1 MTEPKR
7 KSKNGSTEILIVED
21 SPTQA
26 ARLEHILRQ
35 AGYKVTAASNGKEA
49 LAGIGRRKPTLVIS
63 DILMPVMDGYEL
75 CKRLKADASLSAIPV
90 ILLTSLTDPTD
101 VVRGLECGADYFITK
116 PYDEKLLISRVH
128 AVRANEELRKT
139 QKLGMGVEIL
149 IAGQKY
155 FITSDRMQILD
166 FLISTY
172 ETAVQQNRELTKTRD
187 ELDQLNGQLEEKV
200 KQRTSELIAEVAQ
213 RIKAEEKIERLNMV
227 LHALRNINQL
237 ITKENDR
244 DKLLKG
250 ACDTMTQTRGYRS
263 AWIALFDDAGKLLFT
278 TESGLG
284 KAFQPV
290 LKQLQ
295 QGELTECGRH
305 ALNQPGLFIKD
316 PSTDCRDCPLA
327 KTSGEK
333 LVIVARLN
341 HGTKTYGMLA
351 AYLPIDVPPNMDE
364 QSLFQELVDDIAFGL
379 HKIELQEQRKK
390 AEKDVV
396 IAAEKYRALVEN
408 INDVLLLLDT
418 QGNITY
424 VSPVIERLSKYKV
437 SDLIGKSFA
446 QLIYP
451 DDLPDLLDRFNRL
464 MDGEL
469 KPWEFRAVDKDG
481 RVIFVCTSSRPLYED
496 GQVMG
501 ITTLMTDITERKLS
515 EEKLLKSYESLKK
528 ALNDAINTMVKIVE
542 MRDPYTAG
550 HQQRVADLAT
560 SIAREMKL
568 EDTRINDLRTAA
580 VIHDIGKIYIPSD
593 ILSRPGKLS
602 DIEFSLIKTH
612 AQSGYD
618 IVKGMDLPAVVA
630 QAILQHHER
639 LDGSGYP
646 NGLKSE
652 DTLLEAKILA
662 VADVVEAMA
671 AHRPYRSALGI
682 DKALEEIS
690 KNSGRLYDP
699 AVVDTCLDLF
709 NSGTFEFKAV

>member
-7 KSKNGSTEILIVED
+7 KPKNELTEILIVED

-26 ARLEHILRQ
+26 ARLEHILQ
-35 AGYKVTAASNGKEA
+35 QEGYKVTAASNGKEA
-49 LAGIGRRKPTLVIS
+49 LACIGRRKPTLVIS
-63 DILMPVMDGYEL
+63 DILMPEMDGYEM
-75 CKRLKADASLSAIPV
+75 CKRLKSDASLSSIPI
-90 ILLTSLTDPTD
+90 ILLTTLNDPKD
-101 VVRGLECGADYFITK
+101 VVKGLECGADHFITK
-116 PYDEKLLISRVH
+116 PYDEKMFISRVRG
-128 AVRANEELRKT
+128 VQSNLDLRKT
-139 QKLGMGVEIL
+139 QKMGMGVEIL
-149 IAGQKY
+149 IAGQRY

-172 ETAVQQNRELTKTRD
+172 ETAVQQNSELTETRD
-187 ELDQLNGQLEEKV
+187 KLNELNEKLEDKV

-213 RIKAEEKIERLNMV
+213 RITAEEKIERLNSV
-227 LHALRNINQL
+227 LRSLRNVNQL

-244 DKLLKG
+244 EKLLKG
-250 ACDTMTQTRGYRS
+250 ACDTMTENLVFRS

-290 LKQLQ
+290 LEQLQ
-295 QGELTECGRH
+295 QGELPECGRH

-316 PSTDCRDCPLA
+316 ASTDCGDCPLA

-333 LVIVARLN
+333 MAVIAGLH

-351 AYLPIDVPPNMDE
+351 VSLPIDVTPDMEE
-364 QSLFQELVDDIAFGL
+364 QSLFQELVDDIAYGL

-437 SDLIGKSFA
+437 SDLIGKSFT

-451 DDLPDLLDRFNRL
+451 DDLPDLLDRFNSL

-528 ALNDAINTMVKIVE
+528 ALNDAINTMVKIVDI
-542 MRDPYTAG
+542 RDPYTAG
-550 HQQRVADLAT
+550 HQQKVADLAT
-560 SIAREMKL
+560 AIAGEMKL
-568 EDTRINDLRTAA
+568 EDTRIDHLRTAS
-580 VIHDIGKIYIPSD
+580 VIHDIGKMYIPSD
-593 ILSRPGKLS
+593 ILSKPGRLS
-602 DIEFSLIKTH
+602 DIEFSLIRTH

-618 IVKGMDLPAVVA
+618 IIKGMDFPGNVAVTV
-630 QAILQHHER
+630 LQHHER

-646 NGLKSE
+646 NHLKGE
-652 DTLLEAKILA
+652 DTLLEAKILV
-662 VADVVEAMA
+662 VADVIEAMA
-671 AHRPYRSALGI
+671 SHRPYRPALGI

-699 AVVDTCLDLF
+699 DVVNACLELF
-709 NSGTFEFKAV
+709 NSGKFGFKTV